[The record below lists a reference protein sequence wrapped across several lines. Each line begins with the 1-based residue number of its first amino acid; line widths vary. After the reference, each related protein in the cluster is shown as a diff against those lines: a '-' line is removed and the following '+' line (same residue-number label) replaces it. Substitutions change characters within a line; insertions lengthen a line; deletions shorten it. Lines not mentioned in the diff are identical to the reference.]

1 MLQGSTS
8 SFYRILCFT
17 VLVFCGIQLPAQYYN
32 FRDYSVSEGLPQA
45 QVHCIYQDE
54 DGFIWAGT
62 DAGVA
67 QFDGHEF
74 KVYDQDNGL
83 KYPAVKAIGETPEA
97 LLLLTDSGL
106 VRLNGGVFTVIPF
119 NNTAGR
125 FRAYCM
131 LRQPGS
137 GYLIGT
143 SDGVWSYEN
152 NALKKCSLRPE
163 LEHADIRVLYNDQQG
178 NVWVATGY
186 HGVTKWRIENNTWK
200 EQAFAAA
207 ADSTLKSVRGITADE
222 NGALW
227 FATSGSGLQMWD
239 GVSLS
244 AIKLPEGKQAFYFT
258 SAARDIHNN
267 LWFATWGS
275 GVLKYEKSVFK
286 QYNSR
291 SGLPDDVIRTLLPD
305 RDGNMWFG
313 SMNAGLVFFSGEQFS
328 TLSMANVLPE
338 NQVRSIVQDEAAGNI
353 WLATGAGITV
363 YDGIEFRTL
372 TTADGLGADNVSAL
386 AVNGNMIWAL
396 SPGGIVNKITYGTSG
411 YQVTVYQNKE
421 VAGSGDFISLAALH
435 DGSLLIGTVDAGV
448 LRFEN
453 GHFKMLGEGLRHT
466 PVWSIHEDYTGTIW
480 VGTEVGVYF
489 LENGIPVRLQTALR
503 KIPDVRITDVVH
515 DSTYVYFSTYGK
527 GIWRYHSQK
536 KEVQYLDKREGLGNN
551 FTSALVWM
559 NKNELYISHLAG
571 IDKVNFPPDGSTL
584 FKHFGKNDGIEGR
597 EYSPGAILRAR
608 DGKIWIGAA
617 NGAVIYDPEADQL
630 LRQRSKPV
638 LRGIRLMDASADW
651 KLYSD
656 SIVSKSGLPVAPV
669 FPYNKNYITF
679 DFTSVQFGTG
689 VNLKYR
695 YKLEG
700 YDKDWSLP
708 VESGLISYAN
718 LPPGD
723 YTLQVKTGNSSNVWS
738 EPFTYRFT
746 VSPPFWKTWWF
757 FVTVLLVIA
766 ASCMMLLFLYQRSRK
781 MPVIRKT
788 NDLNLGTSRMMI
800 FFASVLYPADMILC
814 NLFDETI
821 DTQPAVAL
829 FFGVSF
835 GILAWLS
842 YTNRFIQRNLGRMV
856 AILFPVVVLHL
867 LYLNYINHLSPVT
880 VIALA
885 IACCALGITSDSWR
899 TIAIIAGGTILLA
912 ALVAIITTGN
922 IYNPWLFVLAVFTAL
937 LVAFL
942 AVIIRQNMMNRLLF
956 ADAAINS
963 SWSIVLAAEPSG
975 QIIYASQSVYALLGY
990 KPEELLGD
998 GWWKI
1003 RTENQDENERMRSQI
1018 TNLDKENGS
1027 GKSYVTPIKTR
1038 SGKQRW
1044 IQWVD
1049 SALENGIKIGIGQD
1063 VTDRRE
1069 IEERY
1074 KHIVESAND
1083 IIYTTN
1089 HQGYFTY
1096 VNELGSRLTGYKPVE
1111 LLKMRFVDLI
1121 PPSHRESVIKFYE
1134 RQFNRR
1140 TVSSYHEFPILHKD
1154 GHQSWVGQ
1162 TVRAMFDENRPG
1174 FVRGYQAIA
1183 RDITENK
1190 HYEEELEKLSLV
1202 ASETINGVLISDPD
1216 NRVEWANEGFHKITG
1231 YTTAEI
1237 RDKRLGDIMAGPKT
1251 DLETIEVARHKT
1263 ARGDGYVIELLLLD
1277 KNGNDIWLSISN
1289 TPIVD
1294 ENGKMLKQIE
1304 ILTDITEKKRYEEQL
1319 SRYSTRLE
1327 ILNKTKQDILESQ
1340 SVEEMTSRAL
1350 QNLSKRISYCSRLS
1364 MAIFDPL
1371 RGKAELHYAEVR
1383 SGGKLK
1389 YREIEMKAFR
1399 SLPWLERNEHFVI
1412 HDLTAE
1418 AELSAS
1424 DRENL
1429 EYGVR
1434 SYLVMPLFVQGELV
1448 GSINLGSAQTEVITD
1463 EDILLVREVADS
1475 MAIAVQQRRYQEII
1489 LQKNRDISDSINY
1502 SRRIQESLLPPDESL
1517 KQELGDA
1524 FVFFRPKDVLSGDFY
1539 WAETKDNF
1547 TYSAV
1552 ADCTGHGVPGAL
1564 LSLMAHN
1571 LLNQAIQ
1578 ERNLIRPAAILD
1590 FVNTGIQH
1598 SLNQYKSKGEMLD
1611 GLDIALCV
1619 FDKENNRVFFSG
1631 AINPLW
1637 IVRDGMLIEVRG
1649 DRYSIGSYSEQ
1660 VFKFSNHEVE
1670 LKAGDMIYL
1679 FSDGYY
1685 DQFGGDNYKKFSQS
1699 RLRELVLRLAELS
1712 TAEQDMLLSET
1723 FESWRRDNPQ
1733 TDDIC
1738 IMGIRIA

>member
-1 MLQGSTS
+1 MLQGSKS
-8 SFYRILCFT
+8 SFYRIVYIAALVLCG
-17 VLVFCGIQLPAQYYN
+17 LQLPAQYYN
-32 FRDYSVSEGLPQA
+32 FRDYSVAEGLPQA

-54 DGFIWAGT
+54 AGFIWAGT

-83 KYPAVKAIGETPEA
+83 QYPAVRAIGETA
-97 LLLLTDSGL
+97 DAMLLLTDSGL
-106 VRLNGGVFTVIPF
+106 VKLKGSSFKILRF
-119 NNTAGR
+119 NSRAER
-125 FRAYCM
+125 FRSYCM
-131 LRQPGS
+131 TRQPGT
-137 GYLIGT
+137 GFLIGT

-152 NALKKCSLRPE
+152 RVLQKCNLNPA
-163 LEHADIRVLYNDQQG
+163 LEHAEIRVLFYDQQG
-178 NVWVATGY
+178 SLWVATASR
-186 HGVTKWRIENNTWK
+186 GVSKWRRDNGTWK
-200 EQAFAAA
+200 EQHFAAA
-207 ADSTLKSVRGITADE
+207 ADSSLKSVRGITADE

-227 FATSGSGLQMWD
+227 FATSGNGLQLWD

-244 AIKLPEGKQAFYFT
+244 AIKLPEGKQAFYF
-258 SAARDIHNN
+258 SGAARDIHNN
-267 LWFATWGS
+267 LWFTTWGN

-286 QYNSR
+286 NYTVR
-291 SGLPDDVIRTLLPD
+291 SGLPDDIVRSLLPD

-313 SMNAGLVFFSGEQFS
+313 SMNAGLLFFSGEQFS

-338 NQVRSIVQDEAAGNI
+338 NHVRSIVQDEVSGNI
-353 WLATGAGITV
+353 WLATGSGISV
-363 YDGIEFRTL
+363 YDGIDFKTI
-372 TTADGLGADNVSAL
+372 TSANGLGSDNISAL
-386 AVNGNMIWAL
+386 AVNGNIVWGI
-396 SPGGIVNKITYGTSG
+396 SSGGTVNKITVGKNG
-411 YQVTVYQNKE
+411 YEITVYQNKD
-421 VAGSGDFISLAALH
+421 VAASGDFISLEALR
-435 DGSLLIGTVDAGV
+435 DGSLLIGTVEAGL

-453 GHFKMLGEGLRHT
+453 GHFQVLGNGLLHT
-466 PVWSIHEDYTGTIW
+466 PVWTIHEDLTGTIW
-480 VGTEVGVYF
+480 VGTEIGMYF
-489 LENGIPVRLQTALR
+489 LENGIPVKLITAKR
-503 KIPDVRITDVVH
+503 PVPDIRIMDIES
-515 DSTYVYFSTYGK
+515 DSAYVYFATYGK
-527 GIWRYHSQK
+527 GIWRYSRQR
-536 KEVQYLDKREGLGNN
+536 KEVQFLDKREGLGNN
-551 FTSALVWM
+551 FTSSLVWM
-559 NKNELYISHLAG
+559 TEKELYVAHLAG
-571 IDKVNFPPDGSTL
+571 IDKINFPPDGSNL

-597 EYSPGAILRAR
+597 DYSPGAILLAR
-608 DGKIWIGAA
+608 DGRIWIGAA
-617 NGAVIYDPEADQL
+617 NGAVIYDPAADL
-630 LRQRSKPV
+630 PFRQRGKPV
-638 LRGIRLMDASADW
+638 LRDIRLMNADTDW
-651 KLYSD
+651 KLFAD
-656 SIVSKSGLPVAPV
+656 SITAKNGLPHSPV
-669 FPYNKNYITF
+669 IPYNKNYITF
-679 DFTSVQFGTG
+679 DFTSVQFGSG
-689 VNLKYR
+689 LNLKYK

-708 VESGLISYAN
+708 AESGQISYAN
-718 LPPGD
+718 LPPGN
-723 YTLQVKTGNSSNVWS
+723 YKLLVMVGNTQNVWS
-738 EPFTYRFT
+738 DPFTYSF
-746 VSPPFWKTWWF
+746 VIMPPFWKTWWF
-757 FVTVLLVIA
+757 FVTVLLVIT

-814 NLFDETI
+814 SLFDETV

-829 FFGVSF
+829 FFGFCF
-835 GILAWLS
+835 GLLAWLS
-842 YTNRFIQRNLGRMV
+842 YTNRFVQRNLGRLV
-856 AILFPVVVLHL
+856 AVLFPVVVLHL

-880 VIALA
+880 VISLA

-899 TIAIIAGGTILLA
+899 TIAIIAAGTILLA
-912 ALVAIITTGN
+912 ALVAVITTGT

-963 SWSIVLAAEPSG
+963 NWSIVLAAEPSG
-975 QIIYASQSVYALLGY
+975 QIIYASQSVYPLLGY
-990 KPEELLGD
+990 RPEELLGD

-1003 RTENQDENERMRSQI
+1003 RTENQDENERMRNQVTS
-1018 TNLDKENGS
+1018 LDSNSGA

-1049 SALENGIKIGIGQD
+1049 SSLENGIKIGIGQD

-1089 HQGYFTY
+1089 FQGYFTY
-1096 VNELGSRLTGYKPVE
+1096 VNELGSRLTGYKTEE

-1121 PPSHRESVIKFYE
+1121 APSHRDSVIKFYE

-1140 TVSSYHEFPILHKD
+1140 TVSSYHEFPIIHKD

-1202 ASETINGVLISDPD
+1202 ASETINGVLISDPE

-1231 YTTAEI
+1231 YTTTEI
-1237 RDKRLGDIMAGPKT
+1237 RDKRLGDLMAGPKT
-1251 DLETIEVARHKT
+1251 DQETIEVARQKT

-1277 KNGNDIWLSISN
+1277 KKGNDIWLSISN

-1350 QNLSKRISYCSRLS
+1350 QNLSKRIAYCSRLS
-1364 MAIFDPL
+1364 MAIFDQA

-1383 SGGKLK
+1383 TGGKLL
-1389 YREIEMKAFR
+1389 YREIDMKAFR
-1399 SLPWLERNEHFVI
+1399 SLPYLERNEHFIV
-1412 HDLTAE
+1412 HDLTTE
-1418 AELSAS
+1418 TELSSS

-1429 EYGVR
+1429 EYGVQ

-1448 GSINLGSAQTEVITD
+1448 GSINLGSAQTHVITD
-1463 EDILLVREVADS
+1463 EDVLLVREVADS

-1502 SRRIQESLLPPDESL
+1502 SRRIQESLLPPDETL

-1539 WAETKDNF
+1539 WAETKDGF
-1547 TYSAV
+1547 IYTAV

-1611 GLDIALCV
+1611 GLDIALCI
-1619 FDKENNRVFFSG
+1619 FDRENNRVFFSG

-1685 DQFGGDNYKKFSQS
+1685 DQFGGENYKKFSQS
-1699 RLRELVLRLAELS
+1699 RLRELVLRLAAMP
-1712 TAEQDMLLSET
+1712 TAGQEQLLAET
-1723 FESWRRDNPQ
+1723 FENWRRDNPQ
-1733 TDDIC
+1733 TDDVC
-1738 IMGIRIA
+1738 VMGIRIA